1 MKNIQGTEEDLD
13 LFNKNGFR
21 VYEYLKGASDEQIAR
36 TWNGG
41 YNGKN
46 NPKTLGYWKKVRKQF
61 KK

>member
-1 MKNIQGTEEDLD
+1 MKNREGAEYDLV
-13 LFNKNGFR
+13 LFNEDGFR
-21 VYEYLKGASDEQIAR
+21 VYEYLKGASDEEIAR